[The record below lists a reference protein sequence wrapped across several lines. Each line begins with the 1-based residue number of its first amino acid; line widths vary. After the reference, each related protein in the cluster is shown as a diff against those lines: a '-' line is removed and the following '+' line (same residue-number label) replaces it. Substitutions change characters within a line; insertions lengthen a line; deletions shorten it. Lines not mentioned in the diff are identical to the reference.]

1 MHRDGAPAHR
11 QERRLNSAARG
22 TADNRS
28 AQPAPDRAT
37 GTAKGPKG
45 QQGNAGTT
53 ATPASRARPPHAHAG
68 LARGEGRKRSR
79 GQVGRSNASGTAQAG
94 MSGETVTHRVRQRWR
109 GGSAGPPHHQS
120 KSAVVKR
127 KASRRSSRRRG
138 GERRRRPDRPFPL
151 RRGTTQWGLTATSA
165 PISCAARRA
174 NCHAIC
180 RLAPARPATKKG
192 GSPAAL
198 FVCRP
203 TARLCRA
210 PSFPSLILQADS
222 AAPPPAA
229 LTASHR
235 AAVHP
240 PCWRPPSRRLPARAA
255 DCRRRSSR
263 NRLRNSRGAA
273 ARRSAPGRFR
283 HLPGR

>member
-1 MHRDGAPAHR
+1 MWRELKRSWRSGWKASPVENRQRSRGRWPEPPRMHRDGAPAHR

-165 PISCAARRA
+165 PISCAVPRADRRQHGRA
-174 NCHAIC
+174 
-180 RLAPARPATKKG
+180 G
-192 GSPAAL
+192 GWLPGQPNSFDGAAL
-198 FVCRP
+198 PRP
-203 TARLCRA
+203 
-210 PSFPSLILQADS
+210 FFSL
-222 AAPPPAA
+222 P
-229 LTASHR
+229 
-235 AAVHP
+235 
-240 PCWRPPSRRLPARAA
+240 
-255 DCRRRSSR
+255 
-263 NRLRNSRGAA
+263 
-273 ARRSAPGRFR
+273 
-283 HLPGR
+283 